1 MFTRKLVVVI
11 VPLLLVTL
19 LCQVFPLFDSLG
31 FFSNVIQGALVGAAL
46 ALLLPL
52 SGAGK
57 RKEPFGNL
65 LWLPALLL
73 ALVVG
78 VPIRGC
84 FPGLAGTFAFP
95 ADYAQ
100 WSSDLD

>member
-11 VPLLLVTL
+11 VPLLLVAL

-52 SGAGK
+52 SGARSPLAICYGFP
-57 RKEPFGNL
+57 PF
-65 LWLPALLL
+65 
-73 ALVVG
+73 
-78 VPIRGC
+78 C
-84 FPGLAGTFAFP
+84 
-95 ADYAQ
+95 
-100 WSSDLD
+100 WS